1 MGKMPLGIVVEPA
14 ASVVQKHTIAVKL
27 FAIGTN
33 KEKNKNGNEN
43 GQNVAFAVPVETTQ
57 HWYNDEALTRDVYN
71 QVVSSV
77 FTDDNTG
84 ERFLNDKMSKF
95 KPVDACEVSAI
106 TTIAWQLFAPQTKC
120 GDEELTTCQNYKAKN
135 GKLKDV
141 FMGELSYLNTHGD
154 IPKET
159 TLNIWFF
166 EGPDHRGILLPGGL
180 GMSYNKIPADSQGQN
195 SNSKSQ
201 LQISTL
207 VGSQGK
213 MDRYIPRHNKAR
225 FEYASQKMN
234 CANTIDISKAVTRTE
249 QHALLDHD
257 NLDFMQSL
265 GVTDV
270 QHSTTALHSNSL
282 GMHIYINSCSLQGER
297 HVVQNIYF

>member
-1 MGKMPLGIVVEPA
+1 MPLVVQHA
-14 ASVVQKHTIAVKL
+14 ADVVQKHTIEVKL
-27 FAIGTN
+27 FAVGIHG
-33 KEKNKNGNEN
+33 EN
-43 GQNVAFAVPVETTQ
+43 VGFALPIETQQ
-57 HWYNDEALTRDVYN
+57 HWYLNEPLTRDVCN
-71 QVVSSV
+71 QVINKV
-77 FTDDNTG
+77 TG
-84 ERFLNDKMSKF
+84 PVEGANSAALNDQMSLF
-95 KPVDACEVSAI
+95 EVIDESEVAAI
-106 TTIAWQLFAPQTKC
+106 TEKAWKLFSPQTDCNDVK
-120 GDEELTTCQNYKAKN
+120 LTISQTMKAKN
-135 GKLKDV
+135 GQSEEV
-141 FMGELSYLNTHGD
+141 IMGDLSYIDAHDQINKKTS
-154 IPKET
+154 
-159 TLNIWFF
+159 LNIWFF
-166 EGPDHRGILLPGGL
+166 QGLGISCVLLPGGL
-180 GMSYNKIPADSQGQN
+180 GMSYNKIPADIPKQK

-213 MDRYIPRHNKAR
+213 TDRYIPRHNKAR

-270 QHSTTALHSNSL
+270 PHSTTALHSNSL

-297 HVVQNIYF
+297 HVVQNVYF

>member
-27 FAIGTN
+27 FAVGTH
-33 KEKNKNGNEN
+33 KNVG
-43 GQNVAFAVPVETTQ
+43 FAVPVETKQ
-57 HWYNDEALTRDVYN
+57 HWYEHEPLTRDVCN
-71 QVVSSV
+71 QVIKSV
-77 FTDDNTG
+77 IDDKTG
-84 ERFLNDKMSKF
+84 KSFLNSEMSKF
-95 KPVDACEVSAI
+95 NDIDESQIATI
-106 TTIAWQLFAPQTKC
+106 TEKAWKLFSTQTNC
-120 GDEELTTCQNYKAKN
+120 GDEELAISETMKAKN
-135 GKLKDV
+135 GAEDDV
-141 FMGELSYLNTHGD
+141 FMGDLSYVDKHGE
-154 IPKET
+154 IAT
-159 TLNIWFF
+159 QTSLNIWFIQGL
-166 EGPDHRGILLPGGL
+166 EISCVLLPGGL
-180 GMSYNKIPADSQGQN
+180 GMSYNPMPAGLQGQNSNSQN

-270 QHSTTALHSNSL
+270 PHSTTALHSNSL
-282 GMHIYINSCSLQGER
+282 GMHIYINSCSLQGEN